1 MRLFLLAGLSV
12 HLAASTLLA
21 GAFFTL
27 LLAGPGD
34 RPAAR
39 RWEAAVDTYA
49 RRLLLVALGAG
60 IAWLLARTALFEG
73 RPEAALE
80 PRAVWCALLDTRPG
94 LVWLAR
100 HGVLVILGTLLLVR
114 ADLRETRDWIAA
126 RGEALGLSLL
136 ALALAS
142 GASHAAAVTPGTA
155 RALVVDVVHLSGSG
169 LWIGGLVP
177 LALLLGAASRETGAE
192 LRPHA
197 VRAARRFSRAALAIM
212 LVLLASGAMNA
223 LAQVTSV
230 AGLVGT
236 TYGRLLLAKLGVLV
250 AIVALAAVN
259 RRRLLPAL
267 SGPGGAVGRPAMRRL
282 AASIWLEAALALVL
296 LAVVAAMSLTTPA
309 RHEPPVWPFPF
320 RISLEAALEAPA
332 ARWQVLLGGLLV
344 GVGTAGALA
353 SPIRRRRP
361 APALAGA
368 LGLVAAGAGV
378 GLAPIIVDA
387 YPTTYRQPPVTYHA
401 ASIAPGMSVY
411 REHCATCHGTT
422 GEGDGPSAAGQGR
435 PADLRSPP
443 TSRRHAGEI
452 FWLITHGIPQRG
464 MPAFGGRLGDARR
477 WDVVNFIRAL
487 DAAGLAEGLGR
498 GVEPDRPWLVAPDF
512 AVSVGPLAP
521 GALRD
526 HRGRRI
532 VLLVLYAL
540 PGSRA
545 RMTELARSYD
555 LLSIMG
561 VEVIAV
567 PADAS
572 PGAIRELGASP
583 PVLFPV
589 VTDGARDVVAT
600 YRLFAPGPHAELL
613 IDRKGYLRAIWAGD
627 PGEMPEADAI
637 LAQVERLN
645 QETSD
650 VPFPDDHVH

>member
-1 MRLFLLAGLSV
+1 V

-21 GAFFTL
+21 GAFFML
-27 LLAGPGD
+27 LLAGPSD

-39 RWEAAVDTYA
+39 RWEATVDTYA
-49 RRLLLVALGAG
+49 RLLLLVALGAG
-60 IAWLLARTALFEG
+60 IAWLLARTAVFEG

-80 PRAVWCALLDTRPG
+80 PRAVWRALLDTRPG

-114 ADLRETRDWIAA
+114 ADLRETRDWIAG
-126 RGEALGLSLL
+126 RGEALGLSLV

-155 RALVVDVVHLSGSG
+155 RALVADVVHLSGSG

-177 LALLLGAASRETGAE
+177 LALLLGAASRGTGAE

-197 VRAARRFSRAALAIM
+197 VRAVRRFSRAALAVM
-212 LVLLASGAMNA
+212 VVLLASGAMNA
-223 LAQVTSV
+223 LAQVASV

-236 TYGRLLLAKLGVLV
+236 TYGRLLLAKLSVLV
-250 AIVALAAVN
+250 AIVALATVN

-267 SGPGGAVGRPAMRRL
+267 SGPGATVERPAMRRL
-282 AASIWLEAALALVL
+282 AASIWLEAALAIVL

-309 RHEPPVWPFPF
+309 RHEQPVWPFPF
-320 RISLEAALEAPA
+320 RVSQEAALEAPV

-344 GVGTAGALA
+344 GVGTAVAIA

-361 APALAGA
+361 ALALAAA
-368 LGLVAAGAGV
+368 LGLVVVGAGV
-378 GLAPIIVDA
+378 GLAPMMVDA

-422 GEGDGPSAAGQGR
+422 GEGDAPSVAGQGR

-443 TSRRHAGEI
+443 TTRRHAGEI

-498 GVEPDRPWLVAPDF
+498 EVEPDRPWLVAPDF

-555 LLSIMG
+555 LLWIMG

-600 YRLFAPGPHAELL
+600 YRLFASGPHAELL
-613 IDRKGYLRAIWAGD
+613 IDRKGYIRALWTGD
-627 PGEMPEADAI
+627 PGEMAEADAI